1 MKRLI
6 IGGAALVKLGSSRQT
21 EDLVYL
27 INDESTDDNFIHDQ
41 EKNIDY
47 INANGHVFFREIWE
61 MEKNN
66 IGEIASPRALLEL
79 KAFAF
84 VQHCLNGFWQKA
96 DDEEFDIRFLARKYN
111 IKETKIVQKYIDKG
125 QQTEIEK
132 VLDSVRR

>member
-1 MKRLI
+1 
-6 IGGAALVKLGSSRQT
+6 
-21 EDLVYL
+21 L
-27 INDESTDDNFIHDQ
+27 INDESTDDNFIHDR

-47 INANGHVFFREIWE
+47 INANANGHCFFREIWE

-96 DDEEFDIRFLARKYN
+96 DDAEYDIRFLARKYN
-111 IKETKIVQKYIDKG
+111 IKETKIVQKYVGRG
-125 QQTEIEK
+125 QQSEIKE